1 MRILVVED
9 DPTLREG
16 LTDLLRGDGHDVT
29 AIEDGA
35 EAIKVGTAETF
46 DMAILDVMVP
56 SRDGFEVCA
65 ALRQAKPALGIV
77 MLTAKGSE
85 DDKVRGLSAGAD
97 DYVTKPFGAREL
109 LARVTAMGRR
119 AAAMPADAE
128 TIEADGCVFDLNRCE
143 ARRGEDVTTLT
154 PREAGIIRW
163 LHRHRGRAV
172 PRAELLEQ
180 LWAVPGDLETRTVD
194 MTIANLRK
202 KVERDHKEPKII
214 HSVKGVGY
222 IWGQN

>member
-1 MRILVVED
+1 MED
-9 DPTLREG
+9 DATLREG
-16 LTDLLRGDGHDVT
+16 LVDLLTADGHDVT
-29 AIEDGA
+29 ALIDGA
-35 EAIKVGTAETF
+35 EAIKVGTAEPF
-46 DMAILDVMVP
+46 ELAILDVMVP

-65 ALRQAKPALGIV
+65 AIRQAKPTLGII

-109 LARVTAMGRR
+109 LARVAAMGRR
-119 AAAMPADAE
+119 AAATPADAE
-128 TIEADGCVFDLNRCE
+128 SIEADGCDFDLNRCE
-143 ARRGEDVTTLT
+143 AKRGEDVISLT
-154 PREAGIIRW
+154 PRETGIIRW

-172 PRAELLEQ
+172 PRAELLEK

-202 KVERDHKEPKII
+202 KIEQDHSDPKII
-214 HSVKGVGY
+214 LSVKGVGY
-222 IWGQN
+222 IWGEA

>member
-1 MRILVVED
+1 MED
-9 DPTLREG
+9 DATLREG
-16 LTDLLRGDGHDVT
+16 LVDLLTADGHDVT
-29 AIEDGA
+29 ALEDGA
-35 EAIKVGTAETF
+35 EAIKVGTAEPF

-56 SRDGFEVCA
+56 TRDGFEVCA
-65 ALRQAKPALGIV
+65 AIRQAKPTLGII

-119 AAAMPADAE
+119 AAATPADAE
-128 TIEADGCVFDLNRCE
+128 SIEADGCAFDLNRCE
-143 ARRGEDVTTLT
+143 AKRGDDVISLT
-154 PREAGIIRW
+154 PRETGIIRW

-172 PRAELLEQ
+172 PRAELLEK

-202 KVERDHKEPKII
+202 KIEQDHSNPKII
-214 HSVKGVGY
+214 LSVKGVGY
-222 IWGQN
+222 IWGEAK